1 MLVVLHW
8 MSRHSP
14 PSGGIVDPSGFSD
27 VIVLHTREVVKRGA
41 GRPETTVAFGR
52 HTEGR
57 SWRHSLWGPWTRQ
70 RRWGPMRCNRRAKD
84 DEILRPWRDGPDD
97 RRSYHHGNL
106 KEALLEAARRFI
118 AERGIGGFTL
128 VEAARL
134 VGVTP
139 AALYRH
145 FRGREALLEELAG
158 RGFAELAARLA
169 RALTSRG
176 TPLERFTR
184 MGETYLAFAEEEPAY
199 YAAIFETRGFPTG
212 GADLDTAASDAVA
225 SRPSPFDL
233 LVEALQA
240 TFSDGFGGVAPRFIA
255 LEVWALAHGLA
266 TLSAAGHLP
275 RGPGF
280 PDKYELLRAGVLAL
294 VHGASRQTERE
305 GGLGRP

>member
-1 MLVVLHW
+1 M
-8 MSRHSP
+8 
-14 PSGGIVDPSGFSD
+14 
-27 VIVLHTREVVKRGA
+27 
-41 GRPETTVAFGR
+41 
-52 HTEGR
+52 
-57 SWRHSLWGPWTRQ
+57 
-70 RRWGPMRCNRRAKD
+70 
-84 DEILRPWRDGPDD
+84 RPWRDGPGD

-106 KEALLEAARRFI
+106 KEALIEAARRFI
-118 AERGIGGFTL
+118 AERGIGGFAL
-128 VEAARL
+128 VDAARL

-184 MGETYLAFAEEEPAY
+184 MGEAYLAFAEEEPAY
-199 YAAIFETRGFPTG
+199 YAAIFETRGMP
-212 GADLDTAASDAVA
+212 AEPSDTEAPQG
-225 SRPSPFDL
+225 RPSPFDL

-240 TFSDGFGGVAPRFIA
+240 TFADGFGGVAPRFIA
-255 LEVWALAHGLA
+255 LEVWALAHGIA

-294 VHGASRQTERE
+294 VHGVAQP
-305 GGLGRP
+305 GGPRNAV